1 MCFPGSSMSNRE
13 VKLYLTDIDDAIVT
27 IQSYAQ
33 NITYEDLVKDRE
45 DPGSDH
51 S

>member
-1 MCFPGSSMSNRE
+1 MSKRE
-13 VKLYLTDIDDAIVT
+13 IKLYLTDIDDAITT

-33 NITYEDLVKDRE
+33 NITYEDLVKDLK